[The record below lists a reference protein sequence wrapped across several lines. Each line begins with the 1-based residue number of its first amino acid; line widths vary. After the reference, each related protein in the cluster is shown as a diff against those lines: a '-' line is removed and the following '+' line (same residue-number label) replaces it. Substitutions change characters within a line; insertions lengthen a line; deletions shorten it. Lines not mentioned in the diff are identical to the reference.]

1 MGQAA
6 DDVVVDARKRER
18 EREEKEKE
26 KTLKKN
32 SSSHRFFFFSFS
44 LPRLRFQRRCGTS
57 ETKKKRRIDF
67 FSFSR
72 GQRRVTG
79 IEDGG
84 RRGASTGN
92 GDRRHH
98 ESLQGRRRRHG
109 IRMFPSGHCDHW
121 RHVMAH
127 IGSRWA

>member
-1 MGQAA
+1 MG
-6 DDVVVDARKRER
+6 
-18 EREEKEKE
+18 
-26 KTLKKN
+26 
-32 SSSHRFFFFSFS
+32 SSASSISAS
-44 LPRLRFQRRCGTS
+44 LRNLGDK
-57 ETKKKRRIDF
+57 KKKRRIDF
-67 FSFSR
+67 FSSLLDAKKKKKKKTQTVSFLSVFLSLSR